1 MELRESAERLLALH
15 RGPILVL
22 PNAWDVA
29 SARVVEEAGFPAVAT
44 SSAGVA
50 AVLGYP
56 DGERV
61 PRDEML
67 GMVSRI
73 ARAVRVPV
81 TADLEAGYGS
91 AGATV
96 EAALRAGAV
105 GMNLEDGRRDE
116 KALAT
121 VEEHAASVREARAA
135 ADRLGV
141 HFVINARTDVYL
153 ARVGPEAERFDHALR
168 RAAAYLAAGAD
179 CIFVPG
185 VRDAETIGRLA
196 AAIRGPLNV
205 LAGPGTPPVA
215 KLASLGVAR
224 VSAGS
229 NPMRAALTA
238 ARRAVEEMRDRG
250 TYSFAEGILT
260 HAEVNA
266 LLSDRKPQRLG
277 GQTR

>member
-1 MELRESAERLLALH
+1 MELRERAERLLALH
-15 RGPILVL
+15 RGILVL

-29 SARVVEEAGFPAVAT
+29 SARVVEEAGFPALAT
-44 SSAGVA
+44 SSAGIA
-50 AVLGYP
+50 AVLGYA

-67 GMVSRI
+67 DMVSRI
-73 ARAVRVPV
+73 VRAVRVPV

-91 AGATV
+91 VGATV

-105 GMNLEDGRRDE
+105 GMNLEDGRGGT
-116 KALAT
+116 ALAT

-135 ADRLGV
+135 ADRIGV

-196 AAIRGPLNV
+196 AAIRGPLNI

-215 KLASLGVAR
+215 TLLSLGVAR

-229 NPMRAALTA
+229 APMRAALTT
-238 ARRAVEEMRDRG
+238 ARRAAEEMRDRG
-250 TYSFAEGILT
+250 TFSFAEGILT

-266 LLSDRKPQRLG
+266 LLAGRKP
-277 GQTR
+277 

>member
-238 ARRAVEEMRDRG
+238 ARCAVEEMRDRG

>member
-44 SSAGVA
+44 SSAGMA

-91 AGATV
+91 VGATV

-116 KALAT
+116 TALAT

-153 ARVGPEAERFDHALR
+153 ARVGPEAERFDHTLR

-266 LLSDRKPQRLG
+266 LLADRKPR
-277 GQTR
+277 